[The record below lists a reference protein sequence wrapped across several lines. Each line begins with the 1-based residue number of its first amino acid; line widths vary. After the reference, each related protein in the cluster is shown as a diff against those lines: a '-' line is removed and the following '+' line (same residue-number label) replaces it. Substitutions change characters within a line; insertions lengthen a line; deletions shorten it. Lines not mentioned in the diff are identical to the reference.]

1 MNKNTRRAGHLVPQG
16 RAHWSVAPAHQARI
30 ATRLD
35 RAPQP
40 VRIGHGFVHGERR
53 RTGERVLGA
62 GARPRGTKIIIL
74 LFLIAEHP
82 RNQFITFVL
91 LLEN

>member
-62 GARPRGTKIIIL
+62 GARPRGTKIILL
-74 LFLIAEHP
+74 LFWFYPSTRETNLL
-82 RNQFITFVL
+82 L